1 MADPPEP
8 DKTEPKKAEWIWH
21 VVAVGVLVLM
31 VVLVSYGF

>member
-1 MADPPEP
+1 MADPQEP
-8 DKTEPKKAEWIWH
+8 KEAEPKKTEWIWH